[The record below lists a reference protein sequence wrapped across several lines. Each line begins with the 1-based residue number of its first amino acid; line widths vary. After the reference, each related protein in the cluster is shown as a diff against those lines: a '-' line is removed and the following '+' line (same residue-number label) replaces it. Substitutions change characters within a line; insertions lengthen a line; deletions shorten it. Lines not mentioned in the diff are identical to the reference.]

1 MRARVDFRSDNVG
14 AVSPEILKALE
25 SANTGPAAAYG
36 EDDWTRHLNERFS
49 GLFETTVTVFPV
61 ATGTAANAIAL
72 STLTPPYGT
81 IFCHEAAHVH
91 TSEAGATEFF
101 SGGAKLTLLGGA
113 GYRLN
118 AAELDQAV
126 ASSGRDQW
134 HRAQPAA
141 VSVTQATEFGTVYRL
156 NELAAIGEVAHRSS
170 LRFHMDG
177 ARFANALATLG
188 CTPADMT
195 WRLGLDALSFGAT
208 KNGGMNAEA
217 IVVFTP
223 ELIKDLRHRLRRS
236 GQTWSKMRFAA
247 AQLIAYVEDDLFLR
261 SARQANTLATQLAEG
276 LARIPHVTVIA
287 PVEANEVFLQVPPRA
302 IDWLAAEGFL
312 FSRRSPDL
320 IRLVCRVDGSEE
332 EIRLFLAAVQRFM
345 ERL

>member
-1 MRARVDFRSDNVG
+1 VG
-14 AVSPEILKALE
+14 AVSPEILNAVE
-25 SANTGPAAAYG
+25 AANIGPAAAYG
-36 EDDWTRHLNERFS
+36 EDDWTRALNEQFS
-49 GLFETTVTVFPV
+49 TLFETKVCVFPV

-81 IFCHEAAHVH
+81 IFCHESAHIH

-101 SGGAKLTLLGGA
+101 SGGAKLTLLDGA

-118 AAELDQAV
+118 ADALDQAV
-126 ASSGRDQW
+126 ASAGRDQW

-156 NELAAIGEVAHRSS
+156 SELAAIGEVAHKSS

-188 CTPADMT
+188 CAPADMT
-195 WRLGLDALSFGAT
+195 WRVGVDALSFGAT

-217 IVVFTP
+217 IVMFAP
-223 ELIKDLRHRLRRS
+223 DLSKDLRHRLRRS

-261 SARQANTLATQLAEG
+261 SARRANTLAPQLWEG
-276 LARIPHVTVIA
+276 LQQMPEVSVIA
-287 PVEANEVFLQVPPRA
+287 PVEANEVFVRAPPAA
-302 IDWLAAEGFL
+302 IDRLAAEGFL
-312 FSRRSPDL
+312 FSRHSSDL

-332 EIRLFLAAVQRFM
+332 EIRLFLAAVRRCL